1 MTPHTV
7 SLVPGSV
14 RKVCQLTGERDRERG
29 TLAFNQTET
38 RYGLIGTDLGSSFEH
53 EGWLWFLF
61 GDSWLDPDNGD
72 AMAWSTAT
80 EPEPGIHLEFVTA
93 GATWK
98 RPFVMVPPGNPPV
111 TTADFEVPIAGF
123 SANGQMYVFY
133 STDRL
138 PRDDDEPMRRTVLA
152 RARGTDPTDLE
163 WLYDASDRRVVGRF
177 INICPTVLDGGLA
190 GLPFAG
196 PALLMW
202 GSGHYRK
209 SHLYLACVP
218 LNSVENRA
226 AWQFCVGREAGSGQ
240 PLWSDQEAD
249 AAPLLVHPQIG
260 EFSVSWLA
268 PLGLWLL
275 LYNCGDASRGI
286 VFRVAAHPWGPWSHP
301 QLAFGPSWPGLGY
314 GHFMHVSW
322 DAGGTDDLWDPGRGH
337 EWGGGTAPT
346 RSGASHED
354 SATARRWS
362 TS

>member
-1 MTPHTV
+1 
-7 SLVPGSV
+7 
-14 RKVCQLTGERDRERG
+14 
-29 TLAFNQTET
+29 
-38 RYGLIGTDLGSSFEH
+38 
-53 EGWLWFLF
+53 
-61 GDSWLDPDNGD
+61 
-72 AMAWSTAT
+72 
-80 EPEPGIHLEFVTA
+80 
-93 GATWK
+93 
-98 RPFVMVPPGNPPV
+98 MVPPGNPPV

-177 INICPTVLDGGLA
+177 INICLTVLDGGLA

-196 PALLMW
+196 PALLMR

-218 LNSVENRA
+218 LDLVENRA

-268 PLGLWLL
+268 PLDSGFCSTTAATRLV
-275 LYNCGDASRGI
+275 ASSFGSQHTHG
-286 VFRVAAHPWGPWSHP
+286 AGSHP

-337 EWGGGTAPT
+337 EWGGEYGPYTIGRFTRGLGHGKALVYFVMTTWNPYNTVLMISTFASAPGQPAIQGAHHFAQSPFGAQQRNFELVAPGGSCGGLVHVSRNGDRWPPPWGNPYRAGTESRAC
-346 RSGASHED
+346 RRD
-354 SATARRWS
+354 SAGRR
-362 TS
+362 